1 MTWYIYRLLA
11 GLATLLIGFGAGI
24 LIRRI
29 TQKVLRNINLNKTAV
44 RVGLTWNLEKG
55 ISALLSFIAY
65 ALTIF
70 IFLNQLQITSVV
82 IYLAVLGI
90 VILIS
95 LSLLVAIKDVLPNF
109 WAWFLLRHQ
118 IKIGQKVAGWD
129 KIRGVIIQ
137 SGCLETRLRTPR
149 GDILYVL
156 NYLLLKFMRPVTFL
170 HSLKR

>member
-95 LSLLVAIKDVLPNF
+95 LSLLVAIKDVLPN
-109 WAWFLLRHQ
+109 LDR
-118 IKIGQKVAGWD
+118 K
-129 KIRGVIIQ
+129 
-137 SGCLETRLRTPR
+137 STRL
-149 GDILYVL
+149 
-156 NYLLLKFMRPVTFL
+156 NSS
-170 HSLKR
+170 HSSI